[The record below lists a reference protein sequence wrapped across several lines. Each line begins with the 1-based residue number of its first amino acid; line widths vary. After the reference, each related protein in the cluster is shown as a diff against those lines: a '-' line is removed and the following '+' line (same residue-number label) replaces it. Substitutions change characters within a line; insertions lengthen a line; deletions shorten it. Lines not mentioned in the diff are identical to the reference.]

1 MKHNTAKIMKP
12 DNETPLR
19 TLVGAGVTQ
28 DDPDERLLHE
38 RMRLAIMSA
47 LAVNPS
53 LSFSDMKN
61 ILEISDGNLSVH
73 ARKLEEAG
81 YIKCDKTFENRV
93 PKTTYVLTKRGRE
106 VLEKYLG
113 HLEAVI
119 RAVRKEKR

>member
-1 MKHNTAKIMKP
+1 MKHNTAKKMKP
-12 DNETPLR
+12 DAETPLR
-19 TLVGAGVTQ
+19 TLVGAG
-28 DDPDERLLHE
+28 DDQSDPGERLLHE

-53 LSFSDMKN
+53 LSFSDMKG

-81 YIKCDKTFENRV
+81 YIVCKKTFENRV
-93 PKTTYVLTKRGRE
+93 PKTTYALTDKGRKA
-106 VLEKYLG
+106 LEKYLG

-119 RAVRKEKR
+119 QAVRREKG

>member
-1 MKHNTAKIMKP
+1 MKHNTAKKTGP
-12 DNETPLR
+12 DTETPLR
-19 TLVGAGVTQ
+19 TLVGAGGGQ
-28 DDPDERLLHE
+28 EDPDERLLHE

-53 LSFSDMKN
+53 LSFSDMKS

-81 YIKCDKTFENRV
+81 YIVCDKTFENRV
-93 PKTTYVLTKRGRE
+93 PKTTYKLTSRGRTA
-106 VLEKYLG
+106 LEKYLG

-119 RAVRKEKR
+119 RAVKKKQ

>member
-1 MKHNTAKIMKP
+1 MKHNTAKKMKP
-12 DNETPLR
+12 GAETPLR
-19 TLVGAGVTQ
+19 TLVGAGVDQ
-28 DDPDERLLHE
+28 NDPDERLLHE

-53 LSFSDMKN
+53 LSFSDIKG

-81 YIKCDKTFENRV
+81 YIVCKKTFENRV
-93 PKTTYVLTKRGRE
+93 PKTTYTLTDKGRKA
-106 VLEKYLG
+106 LEKYLG

-119 RAVRKEKR
+119 RAVRKDKR